1 MAEARYL
8 STAEV
13 AQALGVGVTTVK
25 RWVDDGVLPAHRTVG
40 GHRKVLLADV
50 LRLVREADLPRA
62 DLSLLTGAHAADL
75 PTEPGQLAQQ
85 LFRALRQG
93 DRGAAQGLLQHAYE
107 SGISVELLADE
118 VIAPAMERVGHGW
131 AEGTL
136 DVYQEHRGT
145 QVCLAALLGLR
156 SLLAEPTCRDRPL
169 AVGGGPEGDP
179 YLLANTLAEMVLREQ
194 GWEAV
199 GIGPNTPLLSFR
211 KALRELRPRLLWLSC
226 GYLTDHQILLAQY
239 GELYR
244 EAERAGVAVAV
255 GGRALSEAVRGRMR
269 YTTFGDR
276 LTHLAAF
283 ARTLH
288 RLPSR
293 PRRGRPPEPNRS

>member
-1 MAEARYL
+1 MAETRYL

-13 AQALGVGVTTVK
+13 ARALGVGVTTVK
-25 RWVDDGVLPAHRTVG
+25 RWVDEGVLPAHRTAG
-40 GHRKVLLADV
+40 GHRKVPLADV
-50 LRLVREADLPRA
+50 LRLVREGDLPRA
-62 DLSLLTGAHAADL
+62 DLSLLTGSPAAAHDA
-75 PTEPGQLAQQ
+75 GQLAQQ
-85 LFRALRQG
+85 LFRALRHG
-93 DRGAAQGLLQHAYE
+93 DQEAAQRLLHGAYE
-107 SGISVELLADE
+107 SGTPVEVLADE

-131 AEGTL
+131 ADGTL

-145 QVCLAALLGLR
+145 QACLGALLGLGSR
-156 SLLAEPTCRDRPL
+156 LAEPAGRDRPL

-179 YLLANTLAEMVLREQ
+179 YLLANALAEMVLREQ

-199 GIGPNTPLLSFR
+199 NVGPNTPLLSFR
-211 KALRELRPRLLWLSC
+211 RALRELRPRLLWLSC
-226 GYLTDHQILLAQY
+226 GYLADAEAFLAQY

-255 GGRALSEAVRGRMR
+255 GGRALTEAVRGRMR
-269 YTTFGDR
+269 YTTFGDG

-288 RLPSR
+288 PLPAR
-293 PRRGRPPEPNRS
+293 PRRGRPPKPRRG

>member
-1 MAEARYL
+1 MAETRYL

-13 AQALGVGVTTVK
+13 ARALGVGVTTVK
-25 RWVDDGVLPAHRTVG
+25 RWVDEGVLPAHRTVG
-40 GHRKVLLADV
+40 GHRKVPLADV
-50 LRLVREADLPRA
+50 LRLMREGDLPRA
-62 DLSLLTGAHAADL
+62 DLGLLTGSAAAAPDA
-75 PTEPGQLAQQ
+75 GQLAQQ

-93 DRGAAQGLLQHAYE
+93 DPAAAQALLRSAYE
-107 SGISVELLADE
+107 SGAAVEALADD
-118 VIAPAMERVGHGW
+118 VIAPAMERLGHGW
-131 AEGTL
+131 ADGTL

-156 SLLAEPTCRDRPL
+156 SRLGAAAGRDRPL

-179 YLLANTLAEMVLREQ
+179 YLLANALAEMVLREQ

-199 GIGPNTPLLSFR
+199 NVGPNTPLASFR
-211 KALRELRPRLLWLSC
+211 RALRELRPRLLWLSC
-226 GYLTDHQILLAQY
+226 GHLADAESFLAQY

-255 GGRALSEAVRGRMR
+255 GGPARSAAVRGRMR
-269 YTTFGDR
+269 YTTFGDG

-288 RLPSR
+288 PRPSR
-293 PRRGRPPEPNRS
+293 PRRGRPPKPRRG

>member
-1 MAEARYL
+1 MAKARYL

-13 AQALGVGVTTVK
+13 ARALGVGVTTVK
-25 RWVDDGVLPAHRTVG
+25 RWVDEGVLPAQRTVG
-40 GHRKVLLADV
+40 GHRKIPLADV
-50 LRLVREADLPRA
+50 LRLVRAGDLPRA
-62 DLSLLTGAHAADL
+62 DLSLLTGATAAGL
-75 PTEPGQLAQQ
+75 PPEPGQLAQR

-93 DRGAAQGLLQHAYE
+93 DREAAQGLLQRAYD
-107 SGISVELLADE
+107 SGVSVEALADD

-145 QVCLAALLGLR
+145 QACLAALLGLR
-156 SLLAEPTCRDRPL
+156 SLLGQPAGGDRPR

-179 YLLANTLAEMVLREQ
+179 YLLANALAEMVLREQ

-199 GIGPNTPLLSFR
+199 NVGPNTPLPSIR

-226 GYLTDHQILLAQY
+226 GYLAEAESFLAQY

-255 GGRALSEAVRGRMR
+255 GGRGLTEPVRGRMR
-269 YTTFGDR
+269 YTTFGDG

-283 ARTLH
+283 ARTL
-288 RLPSR
+288 RPPPFR
-293 PRRGRPPEPNRS
+293 PRRGRPPKPRRS

>member
-1 MAEARYL
+1 MVETRYL

-13 AQALGVGVTTVK
+13 ARALGVGVTTVK
-25 RWVDDGVLPAHRTVG
+25 RWVDEGVLPAHRTVG
-40 GHRKVLLADV
+40 GHRKVPLADV
-50 LRLVREADLPRA
+50 LRLVREGDLPRA
-62 DLSLLTGAHAADL
+62 DLSLLTNSPAAAAG
-75 PTEPGQLAQQ
+75 PGQFAPE
-85 LFRALRQG
+85 LFRALRKG
-93 DRGAAQGLLQHAYE
+93 DGQAARALIQVAYE
-107 SGISVELLADE
+107 SGASVETLADE

-131 AEGTL
+131 ADGSL

-156 SLLAEPTCRDRPL
+156 SLLEPPPGRDRPL

-179 YLLANTLAEMVLREQ
+179 YLLANALAEMVLREQ

-199 GIGPNTPLLSFR
+199 NLGPNTPLPSFR

-226 GYLTDHQILLAQY
+226 GYLADAESFLAQY

-255 GGRALSEAVRGRMR
+255 GGRALNEAVRGRMR
-269 YTTFGDR
+269 YTTFGDG
-276 LTHLAAF
+276 LKHLAAF

-288 RLPSR
+288 PLPTR
-293 PRRGRPPEPNRS
+293 PRRGRPPGTRPR